1 MHQALRAPALALMLA
16 LLGVLAVVG
25 ARMHQSQTPVRTAA
39 AHRAVNVAGART
51 GNADAIGEHLAILDD
66 KTAERAAAKAAA
78 QAPPPPPPPPPPTPE
93 PAPPAPAPA
102 PAPPVAAPAPAP
114 APPVAA
120 PAPAPAPPPPPPA
133 PTSISA
139 IIDAAFARYGPGV
152 QAWAHRIAFCESTN
166 NPNAVNASS
175 GAAGLFQF
183 LPYTWAHSPYAGQ
196 SPFNPVANANA
207 AAWLYGQ
214 MGPAAWEC
222 KA

>member
-1 MHQALRAPALALMLA
+1 MHQALRTPALALMLA

-25 ARMHQSQTPVRTAA
+25 ARMHQSTPTRAA
-39 AHRAVNVAGART
+39 AVHKAVNVAAART
-51 GNADAIGEHLAILDD
+51 GTADANSEHLAVLDG
-66 KTAERAAAKAAA
+66 KSAERAAAKAAA
-78 QAPPPPPPPPPPTPE
+78 QAPPPAPPPPPPAPAPPAAAPAPAPPPAAAPPPPPPP
-93 PAPPAPAPA
+93 
-102 PAPPVAAPAPAP
+102 
-114 APPVAA
+114 
-120 PAPAPAPPPPPPA
+120 PAPAPPPPPPA
-133 PTSISA
+133 PTSISD
-139 IIDAAFARYGPGV
+139 IIDAAFAQYGPGV

-183 LPYTWAHSPYAGQ
+183 LPYTWSHSPYAGQ
-196 SPFNPVANANA
+196 SPFDPVANANA